1 MFKTIDSGNMS
12 SKTPDEKKEEK
23 FKFTAKKRP
32 RRSVSK
38 KSSESKYGVFR
49 CTIKW
54 LVAVIVFSA
63 VLACLVTS
71 KICLL
76 VLGQHLKRSSESTAN
91 STLAVEYSSEIN
103 KQALFLMLVLAL
115 MIPEAACLIH
125 ASWTS
130 LGKKHR
136 PWPSKKASILVSFY
150 FFSRRYKVYI

>member
-1 MFKTIDSGNMS
+1 MFQTIDSGNMS
-12 SKTPDEKKEEK
+12 SMTPDEQNWKK
-23 FKFTAKKRP
+23 FKFTVKKQSRP
-32 RRSVSK
+32 SASK

-76 VLGQHLKRSSESTAN
+76 VLGQHLKRFSESTAN
-91 STLAVEYSSEIN
+91 STLAVEYSSETN

-136 PWPSKKASILVSFY
+136 PWPSKKASMLVSFY